1 MVVCSV
7 RRRSYK
13 RNRHHKYSCWRNPCV
28 VFFLTFASIG
38 SLRLFRVPARSKQL
52 LIKSRESWRTRQ
64 QNKRNMFTYQ
74 LQMEQEEPQQRLR
87 KYMAVRPNGTPVSVR
102 EWAAAVV
109 QTSELSS
116 PNHAIAGLE
125 SIFRS
130 IPYSGVFFETP
141 PVTKA
146 VMDSQ
151 PFEFVLVDS
160 PSLAK
165 LDAPNPGPF
174 REHFE
179 KSANEP
185 SVSFRN
191 LSGSS
196 LLVAPTPLSSTTAV
210 STHLITF
217 MRTAPQSQVE
227 AVWKMAAASLL
238 TSVTEDKLWFST
250 SGLGVSWLHFRL
262 DDTPKYYTY
271 SPYRQA

>member
-1 MVVCSV
+1 MPCDAGDAHKVHNVTGLRRRRKGTMVVCSV

-109 QTSELSS
+109 QASELSS

-125 SIFRS
+125 SIF
-130 IPYSGVFFETP
+130 
-141 PVTKA
+141 
-146 VMDSQ
+146 
-151 PFEFVLVDS
+151 
-160 PSLAK
+160 
-165 LDAPNPGPF
+165 
-174 REHFE
+174 
-179 KSANEP
+179 
-185 SVSFRN
+185 
-191 LSGSS
+191 
-196 LLVAPTPLSSTTAV
+196 
-210 STHLITF
+210 
-217 MRTAPQSQVE
+217 
-227 AVWKMAAASLL
+227 AASL
-238 TSVTEDKLWFST
+238 TVEYFSR
-250 SGLGVSWLHFRL
+250 H
-262 DDTPKYYTY
+262 
-271 SPYRQA
+271 RQ